1 MIHKINSEP
10 SSFVGL
16 RCAELLKVNDHSQ
29 SGDYEQKNISKELK
43 PFYPS
48 RLMGLGV
55 EFTLSVF
62 AQRTIGLLFLAG
74 AAICFLY
81 AQIIPLWRFRRK
93 PIDGI
98 AIGIVLLVLGFLFVA
113 QFYNLVLN

>member
-1 MIHKINSEP
+1 LIHKINSEP